1 MRCPSC
7 GNELSH
13 RDLRTKKCKSCGYF
27 LPVIA
32 TGKKGVANKKRPS
45 KLPPPSRRPH
55 SFGNLKVNSMS
66 QAETYKS
73 GEVLTN
79 DNYKEVYVSGEPSIA
94 TDDDDSGVIIPDKS
108 PVPQTPPGK
117 QPRSSMPAGH
127 KKKGEVLPPPPDSD
141 KLKGSAS
148 KRYGIP
154 GLGAKNEKTMKVRV
168 IPPPQQNNTSGES
181 ILKDLILIVGIIL
194 FVLSLTFLVITI
206 IK

>member
-1 MRCPSC
+1 LRCPSC

-32 TGKKGVANKKRPS
+32 TGKKNVANKKRPS

-55 SFGNLKVNSMS
+55 SFGNLKANSMS

-73 GEVLTN
+73 GEVHTN
-79 DNYKEVYVSGEPSIA
+79 DNYEEIYVSGEPSIA
-94 TDDDDSGVIIPDKS
+94 TDDESGVIFPDNS
-108 PVPQTPPGK
+108 QVPKTPPGNK
-117 QPRSSMPAGH
+117 PRSSMPAGH
-127 KKKGEVLPPPPDSD
+127 KKKGEILPPPPDSD
-141 KLKGSAS
+141 KLKGPAS
-148 KRYGIP
+148 RRYGIP
-154 GLGAKNEKTMKVRV
+154 GLGANNEKTIRV
-168 IPPPQQNNTSGES
+168 QVLPPPQQNETSGES

-194 FVLSLTFLVITI
+194 FILSLTFLVITM